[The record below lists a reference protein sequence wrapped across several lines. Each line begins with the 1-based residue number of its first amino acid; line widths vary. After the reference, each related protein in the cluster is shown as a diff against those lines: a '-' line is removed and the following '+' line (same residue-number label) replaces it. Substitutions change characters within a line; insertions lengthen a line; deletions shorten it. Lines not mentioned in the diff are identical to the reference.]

1 MELELHLILAL
12 IQGFVLGWI
21 VHKLVINYQVHKA
34 LEVVAKRHNISVEE
48 MLDQV
53 SPESSVIK
61 VPFLFTE
68 AVDNS
73 IMLYNKETKQFVSQA
88 TSLEE
93 LAKNLTEHNKIK
105 LAVVNHDN
113 EMLWFIEGEIK
124 KDIKEIE

>member
-1 MELELHLILAL
+1 MELDFLLFL

-21 VHKLVINYQVHKA
+21 AHKIVISFQIKRA
-34 LEVVAKRHNISVEE
+34 IERIAKEHNLSVEE
-48 MLDQV
+48 VISQV
-53 SPESSVIK
+53 SPESKVIK
-61 VPFLFTE
+61 VPYLFTE
-68 AVDNS
+68 AVNNS

-93 LAKNLTEHNKIK
+93 LAKNLMEHNKIN

-113 EMLWFIEGEIK
+113 EMLWFVEGKIK